1 MGHLVREHAAQP
13 AAVLDAQVLE
23 EVVELGV
30 GEVQVL
36 RGPKRLAQLACT
48 GQGAGCG
55 VRGAWCAVCG
65 VRAGQIRHGRGG
77 ECTT

>member
-36 RGPKRLAQLACT
+36 RGPKRLAQLACVVV
-48 GQGAGCG
+48 AAR
-55 VRGAWCAVCG
+55 VEV
-65 VRAGQIRHGRGG
+65 
-77 ECTT
+77 